1 LEYVR
6 WNGGLEHWDGVWAV
20 WARLRALMEFLVFV
34 DYIPFLISYK
44 KKNPNA
50 TLAMRH
56 RMVTGWKGQ

>member
-1 LEYVR
+1 
-6 WNGGLEHWDGVWAV
+6 
-20 WARLRALMEFLVFV
+20 MEFLVFV